1 FAGKDILVHGKA
13 IFNNSVYK
21 MIMHLERDGTND
33 LSKFITV
40 NENEKGLIEQ
50 LRMGDALFVCGD
62 RHIPLHVLAT
72 ENELKEMA

>member
-1 FAGKDILVHGKA
+1 
-13 IFNNSVYK
+13 
-21 MIMHLERDGTND
+21 MHLERDGTND

>member
-1 FAGKDILVHGKA
+1 MMMQV
-13 IFNNSVYK
+13 
-21 MIMHLERDGTND
+21 ERDGTND
-33 LSKFITV
+33 LSNFFSV